1 MRDDNPRECGYLSS
15 MPHETYPCRLYLIS
29 PPKLEVGAFARVLE
43 EALAAGDVAAFQLR
57 LKDASD
63 DEIRAA
69 VRALMPVAH
78 RYGVAFLLNDRVD
91 LARELDTDGVHL
103 GQEDMTLREARAVLG
118 DEKIIG
124 ISCHDSAHMAME
136 AGEAGAE
143 YVAFGAFYAT
153 QSKSPEKLAMYG
165 TPTKEIIENWSTLT
179 TVPCVAIGGLTP
191 ENCGPLV
198 TAGADFIAA
207 ITAVWSHPVGA
218 AAAVKAFN
226 TAIKHAT
233 SARG

>member
-1 MRDDNPRECGYLSS
+1 MQTL
-15 MPHETYPCRLYLIS
+15 
-29 PPKLEVGAFARVLE
+29 A
-43 EALAAGDVAAFQLR
+43 EALGAGDVAAFQLR

-63 DEIRAA
+63 DEIRAC

-103 GQEDMTLREARAVLG
+103 GQEDMNLREARAALG

-124 ISCHDSAHMAME
+124 ISCHDSAHLAME

-143 YVAFGAFYAT
+143 YVAFGAFYPT

-191 ENCGPLV
+191 ENCGKLV

-207 ITAVWSHPVGA
+207 ITAVWSHPAGA
-218 AAAVKAFN
+218 GVAVKAFN
-226 TAIKHAT
+226 TAIKHGL